1 MIQPMYAVILAD
13 GQTRQRP
20 LTGRSPV
27 AFEPGPEGRTAL
39 ERTVARLAPL
49 IDPLDVVVVTDRR
62 HGQTVRS
69 LVPNTL
75 VLAEPIH
82 RNTAAS
88 IVLAT
93 VAIDRPDEEPMLVI
107 VPDHDI
113 DREDAFRDV
122 IATMHEAITAD
133 SAGQDA
139 PLLTF
144 GVNPLDAEP
153 GCSYIRPRFG
163 EAFRAGSVRAF
174 PVEGYEAHP
183 GAARARE
190 LFDSGTTYGSA
201 GIFLWLRGAIRAA
214 IERYTPLL
222 TLIEPAFRSELALAA
237 AYDRLQPLSIDEAV
251 LAGAGGDGTMVTIPL
266 DVGWKEIVS

>member
-1 MIQPMYAVILAD
+1 MLPMYAVVLAD
-13 GQTRQRP
+13 GRTRQRP
-20 LTGRSPV
+20 LTGGLPV
-27 AFEPGPEGRTAL
+27 AFAPAADGRTAL

-49 IDPLDVVVVTDRR
+49 IDPLDIVVVTDRR
-62 HGQTVRS
+62 HGQAVRS
-69 LVPNTL
+69 LVPSAL

-93 VAIDRPDEEPMLVI
+93 VAIDRPDEEPMLVV

-113 DREDAFRDV
+113 DREDTFREI
-122 IATMHEAITAD
+122 IATMEGSLTAD
-133 SAGQDA
+133 RDGQDA
-139 PLLTF
+139 PLLVF
-144 GVNPLDAEP
+144 GVDPTDPEP

-163 EAFRAGSVRAF
+163 EVFRAGTVRAF

-183 GAARARE
+183 NAARARE
-190 LFDSGTTYGSA
+190 LFDSGTTYWSA
-201 GIFLWLRGAIRAA
+201 GIFLWQRGAIRAA

-222 TLIEPAFRSELALAA
+222 TMIEPAFRSELALAA

-251 LAGAGGDGTMVTIPL
+251 LAGAGGDGSMVTIPL
-266 DVGWKEIVS
+266 DVGWREIVS

>member
-1 MIQPMYAVILAD
+1 MIQPMYAVILVD

-27 AFEPGPEGRTAL
+27 AFAPGPEGRTPL

-49 IDPLDVVVVTDRR
+49 IDPVDVVVVTDRR

-69 LVPNTL
+69 LVPSAL

-88 IVLAT
+88 VVLAT

-113 DREDAFRDV
+113 DQEDAFRDV
-122 IATMHEAITAD
+122 IATMHEAITTD

-163 EAFRAGSVRAF
+163 EAFRAGSMRAF

-183 GAARARE
+183 SAARARE
-190 LFDSGTTYGSA
+190 LFDSGTTYWSA
-201 GIFLWLRGAIRAA
+201 GIFLWQRGAIRAA

-251 LAGAGGDGTMVTIPL
+251 LAGAGGDGTMVTVPL
-266 DVGWKEIVS
+266 DVGWKEIVG